1 MNQHFDCIII
11 GAGISGVTAAIYLK
25 RSNYKVALIESNVFG
40 GQANKT
46 SRIENFP
53 GFTYIDGPSFV
64 MNLYDQVKNLEIPI
78 IYEVVNNVEKNNNFN
93 IITNKNTYES
103 SGIIIATGRI
113 PKMLGLKN
121 EQQLI
126 GKGISYCALCDGMFY
141 KDKEVCVVGGGNSA
155 LEESLYLSD
164 ICKKVTILN
173 RSDKLRATQILKEKV
188 EERNNIEILY
198 NNEVKEIIEE
208 ENKLSKIITTTGE
221 IKCEG
226 LFIYIGSTPNIEYL
240 SNLDIKVDNNYI
252 VVDENMKTTEKF
264 VYACGDTIKKDVY
277 QLVTAASE
285 GAIAA
290 TSFGKDFKV

>member
-1 MNQHFDCIII
+1 
-11 GAGISGVTAAIYLK
+11 
-25 RSNYKVALIESNVFG
+25 VFG

-53 GFTYIDGPSFV
+53 GFTCIDGPSFV
-64 MNLYDQVKNLEIPI
+64 MNLYDQVKKLEIPI
-78 IYEVVNNVEKNNNFN
+78 IYDKVNKIEKNNNFN
-93 IITNKNTYES
+93 IITNKNVYEAK
-103 SGIIIATGRI
+103 GIIIATGRT
-113 PKMLGLKN
+113 PKTLGLEK

-141 KDKEVCVVGGGNSA
+141 KDKEVCVIGGGNSA

-173 RSDKLRATQILKEKV
+173 RSDNLRATSILKEKV
-188 EERNNIEILY
+188 AERSNIEILY
-198 NNEVKEIIEE
+198 NTEVKDIIAED
-208 ENKLSKIITTTGE
+208 NKLSQVITNNGE

-226 LFIYIGSTPNIEYL
+226 LFIYIGSTPNIDYL
-240 SNLDIKVDNNYI
+240 SNLDIKTDNNYI
-252 VVDENMKTTEKF
+252 VVDENMKTTENYI
-264 VYACGDTIKKDVY
+264 YACGDTIKKDVY

-290 TSFGKDFKV
+290 ISFGKDFKV